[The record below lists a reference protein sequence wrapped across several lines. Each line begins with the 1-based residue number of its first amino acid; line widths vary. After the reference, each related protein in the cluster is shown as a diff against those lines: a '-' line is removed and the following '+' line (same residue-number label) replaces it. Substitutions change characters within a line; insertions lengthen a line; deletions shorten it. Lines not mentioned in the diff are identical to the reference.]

1 MFTEIS
7 IGGVA
12 IPGLL
17 AHAFMALFL
26 TALTSRLLTNFGI
39 YQLFSHRPLA
49 ELSLFVI
56 WLGLLVQFAH
66 ISGMLI

>member
-17 AHAFMALFL
+17 ALAFMALFL
-26 TALTSRLLTNFGI
+26 TALSSRLLTSLGI
-39 YQLFSHRPLA
+39 YRLFAHRPLA

-66 ISGMLI
+66 GPGIL